1 MAAAKEKE
9 GGETQE
15 EERRQQREAREERRC
30 CSIRTGSQQVGSA
43 GRLMQAPRLAKSWE
57 EKLCV
62 CVCVLGWGEG
72 AERLRFWNR
81 SVYFK

>member
-9 GGETQE
+9 GGETEE
-15 EERRQQREAREERRC
+15 EERRQQHEAREERRC

-43 GRLMQAPRLAKSWE
+43 GRLMQASRLAKSLGGE
-57 EKLCV
+57 TV

-72 AERLRFWNR
+72 AECLRFWNR